1 MHNPVFSVERS
12 VLYFAELF
20 GVLENSDEMIIY
32 GISELRHV
40 FRIVLCVCE
49 NKSGIFDQFK
59 VKIVFIK

>member
-40 FRIVLCVCE
+40 FRIVLSVCAM
-49 NKSGIFDQFK
+49 KSGIFDQFK
-59 VKIVFIK
+59 VKIVFIY